1 MYQHWQMTLAMLLCL
16 STTAIIVAV
25 PAVLPGI
32 AISGHQR
39 TTTFYCTGTVYFGL
53 MVDPRDGFVGWDDG
67 IPPRQG
73 SAVVEG
79 HCCCAG
85 SPAKISSQS
94 PRAIPAGIRR

>member
-1 MYQHWQMTLAMLLCL
+1 MTLAMLLCL

-25 PAVLPGI
+25 PAVPGI
-32 AISGHQR
+32 ATSGHQR
-39 TTTFYCTGTVYFGL
+39 TTFYCTGTVYFGL
-53 MVDPRDGFVGWDDG
+53 MVDPRVRFVGWDDG
-67 IPPRQG
+67 IPPGQG

-94 PRAIPAGIRR
+94 PRPIPAGIHR